1 MQQSIRQHRRREGA
15 GKVSRYKPESSGSI
29 CPAGR
34 LA

>member
-15 GKVSRYKPESSGSI
+15 GKASRYKPESSGSI
-29 CPAGR
+29 YLVER